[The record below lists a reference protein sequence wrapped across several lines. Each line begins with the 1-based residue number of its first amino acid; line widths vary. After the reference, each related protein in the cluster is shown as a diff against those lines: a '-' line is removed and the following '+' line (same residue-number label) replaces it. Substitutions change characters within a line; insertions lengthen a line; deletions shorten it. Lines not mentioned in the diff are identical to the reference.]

1 MFYEIAET
9 FIQYINTLTADE
21 IEQLDADFRSN
32 GLGGGEGGGVKSIV
46 EIKDCIEL
54 LKLLQLFYYFNG
66 KFSLSNGTLKNPKKT
81 LKEETVEFY

>member
-1 MFYEIAET
+1 MLI
-9 FIQYINTLTADE
+9 
-21 IEQLDADFRSN
+21 LDVTVW
-32 GLGGGEGGGVKSIV
+32 GGGEGGVKSIV

-81 LKEETVEFY
+81 QKEETVEFY